1 MKRFYYVFVTMLL
14 VSVMLVTGCSQDVAK
29 GEESEVPAEDVA
41 PEEPTVEEEFK
52 VGLLM
57 DGPIN
62 DQGWNA
68 TAYSGL
74 MQIETDLGATIAYS
88 ESVPQ
93 SDVEEVFR
101 SYALQGFD
109 LVIGH
114 GFNFIDAAISVSK
127 DFPDTTFI
135 CTSCFVNEPP
145 NMGSVTEDGPMKGFL
160 AGVVAATLTETDQIA
175 FIGGMEIP
183 PIILGG
189 TGFEAGARYINP
201 NLDVTLVYTGSFTDS
216 GKAKEIAYSLAD
228 ENVDIAYVMAGIAGL
243 GAIEA
248 AQESG
253 VMIIGTNTDQNVL
266 APETI
271 VTSTMVDYP
280 LAFSLVAQEVKDGTW
295 EVSSKM
301 YGIADGVLDLAP
313 YHGFEDKLSSEDKS
327 AIEAVKAEIVSGDL
341 DINQV
346 MKDLGLE

>member
-1 MKRFYYVFVTMLL
+1 MKRFFYVFVAMMLISAI
-14 VSVMLVTGCSQDVAK
+14 VVTGCTQEAAS
-29 GEESEVPAEDVA
+29 EET
-41 PEEPTVEEEFK
+41 EEPSEEVSTEEPVVEKEFK

-74 MQIETDLGATIAYS
+74 MQIEEDLGATVSYS

-101 SYALQGFD
+101 SYALQGYD

-114 GFNFIDAAISVSK
+114 GFNFIDGAISVSR

-135 CTSCFVNEPP
+135 CSSCVVNEPP
-145 NMGSVTEDGPMKGFL
+145 NMGSVTEDGPMKGFM
-160 AGVVAATLTETDQIA
+160 AGVVAATLTETDHVA

-201 NLDVTLVYTGSFTDS
+201 DLEVTLVYTGSFVD
-216 GKAKEIAYSLAD
+216 GAKAKEIAYSLND
-228 ENVDIAYVMAGIAGL
+228 ENVDITYVMADIAGF
-243 GAIEA
+243 GAMEA
-248 AQESG
+248 AQDTG
-253 VMIIGTNTDQNVL
+253 MMIIGTNTDQNEL
-266 APETI
+266 APDTI
-271 VTSTMVDYP
+271 VTSTTVDYP

-295 EVSSKM
+295 VVSSKL
-301 YGIADGVLDLAP
+301 YGFADTVLDLAP
-313 YHGFEDKLSSEDKS
+313 YHGFEDKISAEDKA
-327 AIEAVKAEIVSGDL
+327 AINAVKA
-341 DINQV
+341 DIISRKIDVQQV
-346 MKDLGLE
+346 MLDLGL